1 VLFDARDRERIRAG
15 QVTLTYRAWRAPQA
29 KVGGLYRFGEGRIA
43 VESVT
48 TVTAA
53 DITPEDARLA
63 GYTDADAV
71 LTALTRRKAPATE
84 PDTALYRVAFRYE
97 PHPVPSRT
105 RDLDHDAVSAR
116 LANMDTTAGRP
127 WTMTALRAIAD
138 RPQVAARIL
147 AADGGME
154 TLAFKANVRKLKALG
169 LTISHETGYELTALG
184 RDVLSRAE
192 GERR

>member
-1 VLFDARDRERIRAG
+1 MLFDARDRERIRAG

-48 TVTAA
+48 VVSAT

-63 GYTDADAV
+63 GYVDADAV
-71 LTALTRRKAPATE
+71 LAALTRRKAPAAG
-84 PDTALYRVAFRYE
+84 PGTALYRVAFRYE
-97 PHPVPSRT
+97 PVPVPSRT
-105 RDLDHDAVSAR
+105 RDLDSAAVFAR
-116 LANMDTTAGRP
+116 LEKMDATGERP
-127 WTMTALRAIAD
+127 WTAATLRAIAD
-138 RPQVAARIL
+138 RPRVAARIL
-147 AADGGME
+147 AADAGME
-154 TLAFKANVRKLKALG
+154 TLPFKVNVRKLKALG

-192 GERR
+192 AGHR